1 LHNRIITSEGEFV
14 KMEMILAALIGGMA
28 GVAINWLADWM
39 LGTSPTKIILT
50 WRPWAVVV
58 IAAIAFAILWTRFGT
73 TLQTFCLAIYT
84 LVFLHTL
91 VTDLEDRAVFPIV
104 LVPATLVAIVA
115 SSFLP
120 MGLTRALL
128 GGVSAF
134 VIVFG
139 IYAFAGL
146 YARLRKLNIQ
156 GGAFGRGDVYLA
168 TFMGV
173 VVGFP
178 TVFPAIVYTIFLA
191 GAGFAVFLIYQF
203 IQTRKLL
210 LNAALPYGPFFC
222 LVGWVLMVFPI

>member
-1 LHNRIITSEGEFV
+1 
-14 KMEMILAALIGGMA
+14 MEMILVAVAGGLA
-28 GVAINWLADWM
+28 GGVINWLADGM
-39 LGTSPTKIILT
+39 LGTSPTRLT
-50 WRPWAVVV
+50 LVWRPFAVVGV
-58 IAAIAFAILWTRFGT
+58 TALAFVFLWTRLGAT
-73 TLQTFCLAIYT
+73 VQTLFFAIYT

-104 LVPATLVAIVA
+104 LVPATLVAIAA

-134 VIVFG
+134 VIVYG

-146 YARLRKLNIQ
+146 YARLRKLNVQ

-178 TVFPAIVYTIFLA
+178 AVFPAIVYTIFLA
-191 GAGFAVFLIYQF
+191 GAGFAIFLLYQW

-210 LNAALPYGPFFC
+210 LNVALPYGPFFC
-222 LVGWVLMVFPI
+222 LVGWALMVFPI